1 MGHHNVT
8 NEACAMLRSRSGR
21 TGSRSR
27 SKHFCIVRATR
38 RLRAAL
44 GHDLGLRRA
53 YIDHELRERLA
64 AEHRRRARLV
74 VPAQH
79 DGLSGGRRDV
89 REGTLPGIYGPGAA
103 PPTFALRS
111 ARILLWIRAMRLG
124 PC

>member
-8 NEACAMLRSRSGR
+8 NEACTMLRSRSGR
-21 TGSRSR
+21 ARGAARSI
-27 SKHFCIVRATR
+27 FYIVRATR

-44 GHDLGLRRA
+44 GHDLDLCRA
-53 YIDHELRERLA
+53 DVDHELRERLA

-74 VPAQH
+74 VPAQP
-79 DGLSGGRRDV
+79 DVLDGGRRDV

-111 ARILLWIRAMRLG
+111 ARIPLWIRAMRLG